1 MYVKQ
6 LELYHFSS
14 LSIANHASIGFGLT
28 PQAKRFK
35 HDLSQPLLG
44 QVPLCT
50 HDLHHIDRW
59 HKMLVDFYLSQ
70 EDSESTDAW
79 PPLKMVDFVT
89 LALVKQDKQDYH
101 LGLQTPQKDVD
112 AVYGEKTNIRYE
124 DIFQNVDKRCL
135 VLFEGRPG
143 SGKTTLMMR
152 VSCDWG
158 RGTFLKYK
166 LVILVRLR
174 HLSKTGDIYLHDLL
188 RVACPAFTP
197 DDVQGLSSY
206 IEGRLGEDV
215 VFLLDGFDE
224 YAPGTSDDN
233 YISKLILKK
242 MYSQSVVILSSRPAA
257 TQCFRQRARVWI
269 EVVGFMKE
277 QVYQYINCYF
287 EEKKEKSSSLIT
299 HLEKHHNLMNL
310 CYLPLHC
317 AMLVHLY
324 NIDAILPETETEFYR
339 DFTLSLLFRGIRKDT
354 KLNGLRTLKS
364 LDSIPDGKKEAF
376 NKIGKLAFEAT
387 VTRRQVFKESEVH
400 GICFKDSSENTSES
414 LGLVVVD
421 CYFAK
426 SGIDETYTFLHL
438 TLQEYLAAVFVSRLS
453 ESEQVSTMATL
464 FSHQQLFVTSR
475 FLFGTLDY
483 SKENTKKLF
492 QQMLGATKD
501 HHLHHIQCAC
511 ESHSASACTD
521 VVNFHDK
528 SLSFEGVNNSSDIF
542 YITFV
547 LKTVK
552 YVAIELSFSECNFD
566 INDAVSL
573 LQGVGDRQLSLTIK
587 YVILHNRCLHVNPHI
602 SVTYT
607 DKVKPLSPC

>member
-1 MYVKQ
+1 M
-6 LELYHFSS
+6 
-14 LSIANHASIGFGLT
+14 I

-35 HDLSQPLLG
+35 HDPSQQLLG

-50 HDLHHIDRW
+50 HDLQHIDRW
-59 HKMLVDFYLSQ
+59 RKMLVDFYLSQ
-70 EDSESTDAW
+70 EESESTDAW

-112 AVYGEKTNIRYE
+112 SVYGEKTNIRYD
-124 DIFQNVDKRCL
+124 DIFQTVDKRCL

-143 SGKTTLMMR
+143 SGKTTLMVR

-158 RGTFLKYK
+158 RGTFLKFK
-166 LVILVRLR
+166 LVLFVQLR

-224 YAPGTSDDN
+224 YAPGASNEN

-242 MYSQSVVILSSRPAA
+242 MYSQSIVILSSRPAA
-257 TQCFRQRARVWI
+257 TQRFRQRAKVWI

-287 EEKKEKSSSLIT
+287 EEKKEKSSSLIK
-299 HLEKHHNLMNL
+299 HLKNHQNLMNL

-324 NIDAILPETETEFYR
+324 NVDATLPETETEFYR
-339 DFTLSLLFRGIRKDT
+339 DFTLSLLIRGIRKHTNMPPNIESFDCLPT
-354 KLNGLRTLKS
+354 SEQLVFHKVC
-364 LDSIPDGKKEAF
+364 
-376 NKIGKLAFEAT
+376 KLAFKAT
-387 VTRRQVFKESEVH
+387 LDSRQVFKERELKD
-400 GICFKDSSENTSES
+400 ICFNNSSEDN

-421 CYFAK
+421 RYFAK
-426 SGIDETYTFLHL
+426 SGVGETYTFLHL
-438 TLQEYLAAVFVSRLS
+438 TMQEYLAAVFVSRLS
-453 ESEQVSTMATL
+453 ESEQIDAIATH
-464 FSHQQLFVTSR
+464 FFKQHLFVTSC
-475 FLFGTLDY
+475 FLFGILDY
-483 SKENTKKLF
+483 SKEITRNLF
-492 QQMLGATKD
+492 KQMLVATKNA
-501 HHLHHIQCAC
+501 HLHHIRCAC
-511 ESHSASACTD
+511 ESQSASACTD

-528 SLSFEGVNNSSDIF
+528 SLSFSEGVNNSSDIF
-542 YITFV
+542 YISYV

-552 YVAIELSFSECNFD
+552 YEAIELSFSECNFD

-573 LQGVGDRQLSLTIK
+573 LQGIGDRQLSLTIK
-587 YVILHNRCLHVNPHI
+587 YVFLHNNICLHINPHI
-602 SVTYT
+602 SVNSNT
-607 DKVKPLSPC
+607 DKVKPLSLC

>member
-1 MYVKQ
+1 M
-6 LELYHFSS
+6 
-14 LSIANHASIGFGLT
+14 T

-35 HDLSQPLLG
+35 HDPSQPLLG

-50 HDLHHIDRW
+50 HDLQQISRW
-59 HKMLVDFYLSQ
+59 HKMLVDFYLPQ
-70 EDSESTDAW
+70 EESESTYAW
-79 PPLKMVDFVT
+79 PPLKIVDFVT

-112 AVYGEKTNIRYE
+112 SVYGEKTNIRYE
-124 DIFQNVDKRCL
+124 DIFQTVDKRCL

-158 RGTFLKYK
+158 RGIFLKYK

-174 HLSKTGDIYLHDLL
+174 HLSKKRDICLHDLL

-206 IEGRLGEDV
+206 IERRLGEDV

-224 YAPGTSDDN
+224 YAPGTSDDY
-233 YISKLILKK
+233 YITKLVLKK
-242 MYSQSVVILSSRPAA
+242 MYSQSIVILSSRPAA
-257 TQCFRQRARVWI
+257 TQRFRQRARVWI
-269 EVVGFMKE
+269 EVVGFMRE

-287 EEKKEKSSSLIT
+287 EEKKEKSSSLIK
-299 HLEKHHNLMNL
+299 HLEDHQNLMNL

-317 AMLVHLY
+317 AMLVFLY
-324 NIDAILPETETEFYR
+324 KVDATLPETETEFYR
-339 DFTLSLLFRGIRKDT
+339 DFTLSLLIR
-354 KLNGLRTLKS
+354 
-364 LDSIPDGKKEAF
+364 SICKHRNVPPNIESFDCFPTSEQLVFHKVC
-376 NKIGKLAFEAT
+376 KLAFKAT
-387 VTRRQVFKESEVH
+387 LDSRQIFKERELKD
-400 GICFKDSSENTSES
+400 ICFNNSSDDS

-421 CYFAK
+421 RYFAK
-426 SGIDETYTFLHL
+426 SGVDETYTFLHL

-453 ESEQVSTMATL
+453 ESELIDAIATH
-464 FSHQQLFVTSR
+464 FFEQHFFVTSR
-475 FLFGTLDY
+475 FLFGILDY
-483 SKENTKKLF
+483 SKEITKNLF
-492 QQMLGATKD
+492 KQTLDATK
-501 HHLHHIQCAC
+501 HAHLHHIRCAC
-511 ESHSASACTD
+511 ESQSASACTD

-528 SLSFEGVNNSSDIF
+528 SLSFERVNNSSDIF
-542 YITFV
+542 YISYV

-552 YVAIELSFSECNFD
+552 YDAIKLSFTECNFY

-587 YVILHNRCLHVNPHI
+587 YVILHNI
-602 SVTYT
+602 
-607 DKVKPLSPC
+607 